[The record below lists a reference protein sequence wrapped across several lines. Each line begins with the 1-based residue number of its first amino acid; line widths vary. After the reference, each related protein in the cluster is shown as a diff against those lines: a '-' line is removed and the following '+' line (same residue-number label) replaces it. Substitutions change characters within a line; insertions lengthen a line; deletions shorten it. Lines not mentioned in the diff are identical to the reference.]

1 MKKSNLVIMLSLLS
15 YSSLGAAAETN
26 ATATEVE
33 RKMNVIISFDVK
45 SGNEEKFQQV
55 LASVKE
61 SLPQVSGCHDVE
73 IFSDES
79 DSSKFTLVET
89 WDSKEAHQAHISKV
103 VESGD
108 WAAIEALLE
117 AQPSSSYYQ
126 RL

>member
-1 MKKSNLVIMLSLLS
+1 MKNIYLVIILSLLS
-15 YSSLGAAAETN
+15 FSSLDLVAEN
-26 ATATEVE
+26 IATEVE

-45 SGNEEKFQQV
+45 NGNEEKFLEV

-61 SLPQVSGCHDVE
+61 SLPKVSGCHDVE

-89 WDSKEAHQAHISKV
+89 WDSKAAHQAHINKV

-108 WAAIEALLE
+108 WAEIEGLLKV
-117 AQPSSSYYQ
+117 QPSSSYYQ
-126 RL
+126 KL